1 MKERFVMFGST
12 FTSMA
17 HYLLWPV
24 HWIIDQ
30 LQRLRSDILEV
41 FTLAP
46 VLRSQILRCGES
58 AIKQASVLSMVCLR
72 GTMATGVLL
81 FMTFSTG
88 TLWYLTLKTH
98 VQPMPYKD
106 DRRIVCSPGSVEAMA
121 TAFIENYT
129 RDHQAFLEPSN
140 FFWVKTNSTYTL
152 PFGTRGIEDL
162 LLKVLTITSKYNLP
176 PEMSS
181 KKCKTCVVVGNG
193 NRLQNSSLG
202 HHINKYDVVIRLN
215 NAPVR
220 RYQKDVGNKT
230 TMRFFYPES
239 ADFDHSIENNPET
252 LMVLV
257 PFKHLDLL
265 WLKSVVNNE
274 KRQPAKGFWKKP
286 PIMFNVKVD
295 NIRILHPY
303 FMQVTTGKLLNASMI
318 QSSKIIA
325 QKPTS
330 GLLAITFAL
339 HFCDVVHIAGFG
351 YPELTNNRTPIHY
364 YEKATLHA
372 MVMSDHNISQETRTI
387 KRLLDYGIIKNLTLF

>member
-1 MKERFVMFGST
+1 MFGYI
-12 FTSMA
+12 FTSLVQ
-17 HYLLWPV
+17 YLLWPV

-30 LQRLRSDILEV
+30 LQKLGSDFLET
-41 FTLAP
+41 FPQAL
-46 VLRSQILRCGES
+46 VLRSQILRCCEA
-58 AIKQASVLSMVCLR
+58 AIKQASVFSMVCLR

-106 DRRIVCSPGSVEAMA
+106 DRWIVCSPGSVEAMA
-121 TAFIENYT
+121 TVFIDNYT

-140 FFWVKTNSTYTL
+140 FFWEKTNSTYTL
-152 PFGTRGIEDL
+152 PFGTKGIEDL
-162 LLKVLTITSKYNLP
+162 LLKVLSITSKYNLP
-176 PEMSS
+176 PEMRS

-215 NAPVR
+215 NAPVSQ
-220 RYQKDVGNKT
+220 YQKDVGNKT

-239 ADFDHSIENNPET
+239 ADFNPTVENNPET

-257 PFKHLDLL
+257 PFKHVDLR
-265 WLKSVVNNE
+265 WLKSVIKDE
-274 KRQPAKGFWKKP
+274 KRPTKGFWKRP
-286 PIMFNVKVD
+286 PILLNVNVD
-295 NIRILHPY
+295 NIRILNPY

-318 QSSKIIA
+318 QSSKVIA

-351 YPELTNNRTPIHY
+351 YPELSNNRTPIHY
-364 YEKATLHA
+364 YEKTTLKS
-372 MVMSDHNISQETRTI
+372 MEITEHNISQETHTI
-387 KRLLDYGIIKNLTLF
+387 KRLLDFGIIKNLTRF